1 MEVLILYTN
10 KLKNMSYT
18 KKPKYIDWDLT
29 SSNSMVT
36 ELVVAMYVELKL
48 GTQKVSIKTEL
59 LKTVLMNL
67 LRSARTQRGVM
78 YPRSNSW
85 FQSILSKY
93 KYPFVTYDLV
103 INLTDALLREGFIT
117 HLKGSWDMAANY
129 KEQSIM
135 NPSVKLLEFY
145 NHLPPDV
152 IEYSLPVQ
160 EVLLRNITI
169 EEELNE
175 NTGKTEKKKKKVLL
189 DYTDTTAIINMRKVI
204 REWNYLRK
212 RTFVTLDIPKKL
224 YYADENKEILEYYC
238 DLTAKDNK
246 SVHFKVKPKGVYRV
260 FRKDFEHFGRYSA
273 GIETMVKREYRP
285 TFKINGE
292 PTIELD
298 FQALHIRMLYNMES
312 INYPGD
318 PYQIAAESYKFKT
331 YRIRKYFKMIGL
343 MAINADTKTG
353 TIKALRD
360 KLKNEIIIKYPLI
373 KKMLEHWL
381 TVHKPIEKYL
391 CSGIGLKLMYKDSCI
406 AEKVIQHFT
415 SRGIFVMCVHD
426 SFIISKKYKKELKA
440 VMEKSYKEIM
450 WTKFKPVIDVK

>member
-1 MEVLILYTN
+1 
-10 KLKNMSYT
+10 MSYS
-18 KKPKYIDWDLT
+18 KKPRHIDWDST
-29 SSNSMVT
+29 GSHSRVT
-36 ELVVAMYVELKL
+36 ELVDTMYVDLDL
-48 GTQKVSIKTEL
+48 GNQKVNVKKEL
-59 LKTVLMNL
+59 LKTFLMNL
-67 LRSARTQRGVM
+67 LQSSKTRRGVL
-78 YPRSNSW
+78 YPRGNSW
-85 FQSILSKY
+85 FQRIPSKY
-93 KYPFVTYDLV
+93 KYPYVTYDFV
-103 INLTDALLREGFIT
+103 IKIANALLAKGYIQ
-117 HLKGSWDMAANY
+117 HLKGSWQMNINI
-129 KEQSIM
+129 KEQSSM
-135 NPSVKLLEFY
+135 TPSAKLLNYFQFLDT
-145 NHLPPDV
+145 NM
-152 IEYSLPVQ
+152 IEYRPPIQ
-160 EVLLRNITI
+160 EVLLRNKYDVLKVNKKTGKKENVEI
-169 EEELNE
+169 EE
-175 NTGKTEKKKKKVLL
+175 LL
-189 DYTDTTAIINMRKVI
+189 DYTDTTDIIRMRKVI
-204 REWNYLRK
+204 REWNDLRK
-212 RTFVTLDIPKKL
+212 RTIVTLDIPNQL
-224 YYADENKEILEYYC
+224 YQADNNRETLEYYC

-360 KLKNEIIIKYPLI
+360 KLKKEIIIKYPVI

-415 SRGIFVMCVHD
+415 SRNIFVMCVHD
-426 SFIISKKYKKELKA
+426 SFIISAKYKKELKK
-440 VMEKSYKEIM
+440 VMETSYKEAM
-450 WTKFKPVIDVK
+450 ETKFKPVIDVK